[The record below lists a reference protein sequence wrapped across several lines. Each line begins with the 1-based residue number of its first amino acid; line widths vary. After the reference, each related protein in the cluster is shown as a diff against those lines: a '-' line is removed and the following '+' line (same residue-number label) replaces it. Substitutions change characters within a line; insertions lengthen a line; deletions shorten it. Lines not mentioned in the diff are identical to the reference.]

1 VSTNPTSLLR
11 VSWDATTL
19 VGEVREVF
27 SRLPDTRR
35 QSNNR
40 RYEMEDVA
48 LSAFAVFFTQS
59 PSFLDYQ
66 IRMEELEGKNNAASL
81 FGVHQI
87 PSDNQIR
94 QVLDGVPSE
103 TLFPLIARI
112 GDGLYHQGHLNNFRS
127 VGSTF
132 LIALDGTTFFS
143 SQKISCPCCSQA
155 KLANGKT
162 QYRHTAV
169 TPVVVAPGQD
179 KVVVLPP
186 EFVEPQ
192 DGHHKQDS
200 EIAAAKRWL
209 EEWAAHYA
217 SWGGITYLG
226 DDLYCHQPLCDEVR
240 RHGAH
245 FIFTC
250 KPQSHTTTYEWVN
263 SLAQS
268 DGVITIVH
276 PRRHGKKQF
285 TDTYRFVNEIP
296 LRDGKE
302 ANTVNWFELTTTND
316 KGDMIYTN
324 AWATSH
330 HITQENVA
338 QLVQAGRSR
347 WKIENENNNTL
358 KTKGYHFEHNFGHG
372 EKHLANTLATLNLLA
387 FLSHTA
393 LECFDSL
400 YRIVRSLLP
409 SRRTFFEHLRALT
422 QYIHFN
428 DWSHLMRFMLKGL
441 GVTAQDTG

>member
-1 VSTNPTSLLR
+1 MSVNPSSSKP
-11 VSWDATTL
+11 VSWNTATL

-27 SRLPDTRR
+27 AGLLDTRKPG
-35 QSNNR
+35 NNR

-66 IRMEELEGKNNAASL
+66 IRMEELQGKNNATSL

-94 QVLDGVPSE
+94 QVLDPVPPE
-103 TLFPLIARI
+103 ALFGLMARI
-112 GDGLYHQGHLNNFRS
+112 GDEIYQQGHLASFRS
-127 VGSTF
+127 IENTF

-155 KLANGKT
+155 RLTNGKT
-162 QYRHTAV
+162 QYRHAAV

-186 EFVEPQ
+186 EFVVPQ
-192 DGHHKQDS
+192 DGNQKQDS
-200 EIAAAKRWL
+200 EIAASKRWL
-209 EEWAAHYA
+209 AKWAAHYGG
-217 SWGGITYLG
+217 WGGVTYLG
-226 DDLYCHQPLCDEVR
+226 DDLYCHQPFCEEVR
-240 RHGAH
+240 GHGAH

-250 KPQSHTTTYEWVN
+250 KPSSHTTAYEWIS

-268 DGVITIVH
+268 DGIITLAH
-276 PRRHGKKQF
+276 PRRQGKKQF
-285 TDTYRFVNEIP
+285 TDTYRFVNGIP

-302 ANTVNWFELTTTND
+302 AITVNWFELTTTND
-316 KGDMIYTN
+316 KGEVIYTN

-330 HITQENVA
+330 HITQENLIK
-338 QLVQAGRSR
+338 LVQAGRSR

-372 EKHLANTLATLNLLA
+372 KKHLANILATLNLLA

-393 LECFDSL
+393 LEYFDSL
-400 YRIVRSLLP
+400 YRIVRNLLP

-428 DWSHLMRFMLKGL
+428 DWAHLMRFMLKGL
-441 GVTAQDTG
+441 GVTLHDTG